1 MFHVQRSFA
10 VFFRVQRLFAVLA
23 PTSVRRNQPSS
34 IVTNMASEPARPVI
48 ELSDSPRTRRQQITA
63 ALLEVLQGSDDNS
76 EGATSSSSSEFGSLQ
91 DDSLREMLAAF
102 IHMTNRDI
110 RDLQN
115 RVTQLETQLAL
126 RDLQNRV
133 TQLETQPAQ
142 E

>member
-1 MFHVQRSFA
+1 
-10 VFFRVQRLFAVLA
+10 
-23 PTSVRRNQPSS
+23 
-34 IVTNMASEPARPVI
+34 
-48 ELSDSPRTRRQQITA
+48 
-63 ALLEVLQGSDDNS
+63 
-76 EGATSSSSSEFGSLQ
+76 
-91 DDSLREMLAAF
+91 MLAAF